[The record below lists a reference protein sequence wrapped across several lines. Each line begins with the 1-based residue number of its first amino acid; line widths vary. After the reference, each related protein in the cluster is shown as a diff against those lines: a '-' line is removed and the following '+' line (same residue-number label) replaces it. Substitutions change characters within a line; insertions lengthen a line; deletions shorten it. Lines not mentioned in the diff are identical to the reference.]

1 MLSIT
6 NGEQVV
12 SKLSVSAWKTLSL
25 HDLNIKQ
32 AKEEGGYVWGDTYTH
47 THKKLGYISQ
57 FPSTELDC

>member
-1 MLSIT
+1 M
-6 NGEQVV
+6 V

-32 AKEEGGYVWGDTYTH
+32 AKEEGKGGVGGWEGCMCGVTHTH

-57 FPSTELDC
+57 FPTTELDC